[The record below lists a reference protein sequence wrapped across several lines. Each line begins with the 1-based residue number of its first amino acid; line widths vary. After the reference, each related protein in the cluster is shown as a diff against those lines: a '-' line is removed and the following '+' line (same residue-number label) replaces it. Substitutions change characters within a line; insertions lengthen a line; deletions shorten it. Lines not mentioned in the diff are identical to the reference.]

1 VGVHRNRY
9 EYTENLY
16 NLRASRD
23 EFNDRVIEPQI
34 SVHEQIAAAARKNK
48 GGDQDMKVCVHVC
61 ACVCMCVCVVC
72 CTHPQTEGWDQDVKR
87 RRIHALCECLCVVCM
102 CVCVVCIIFYVC
114 EDALRV
120 HVCVVCMCACV

>member
-1 VGVHRNRY
+1 MTHTHTLMINTNTHSNALLSGWVGVHRNRY

-61 ACVCMCVCVVC
+61 ACVCV
-72 CTHPQTEGWDQDVKR
+72 W
-87 RRIHALCECLCVVCM
+87 
-102 CVCVVCIIFYVC
+102 
-114 EDALRV
+114 
-120 HVCVVCMCACV
+120 CAATTLKLKGGTRM